1 TTGGTMSTTK
11 RKNAAAKPVRPAT
24 LDEAGDILDLSPR
37 RMRYLAQTGALGRVR
52 KPTRRECEAFNLRAN
67 QHVVCDLRAVQRLH
81 KQRTGK
87 VAVAAV
93 RKARRR

>member
-1 TTGGTMSTTK
+1 MSTTK

-37 RMRYLAQTGALGRVR
+37 TMRYLAQAGALGRVR
-52 KPTRRECEAFNLRAN
+52 KPTRKECAAFGWPAN
-67 QHVVCDLRAVQRLH
+67 KWVVCDLRAVQRLR

>member
-1 TTGGTMSTTK
+1 MTTK
-11 RKNAAAKPVRPAT
+11 GKKPAKKLVRPAT

-37 RMRYLAQTGALGRVR
+37 RMRHLAQHGLLGRVR
-52 KPTRRECEAFNLRAN
+52 KPTRKECAAFGWPPNRW
-67 QHVVCDLRAVQRLH
+67 VVCDLRAVQRLR